1 MTALFPYF
9 CLAILFVRGVTLD
22 GALNGIIYY
31 LKPDLSRILDPN
43 VWNDAATQIFFSYG
57 LGVGAWIALSSY
69 NKFNNNVLR
78 DTLIISAI
86 NASTALFSGLI
97 VFSIIG
103 FMAHQQN
110 KAIEEVAASGSGLT
124 FIVYPSATL
133 KMPFVQIWSILFF
146 TMMIMLGL
154 GSQVRSQ
161 FCF

>member
-1 MTALFPYF
+1 M
-9 CLAILFVRGVTLD
+9 D

-31 LKPDLSRILDPN
+31 LKPDLAHVLDPN

-86 NASTALFSGLI
+86 NCLTAVFAGCI

-110 KAIEEVAASGSGLT
+110 RDISEVAASGSGLT

-133 KMPFVQIWSILFF
+133 KMPFVQVWSVLFF
-146 TMMIMLGL
+146 VMMILLGL
-154 GSQVRSQ
+154 GSQV
-161 FCF
+161 